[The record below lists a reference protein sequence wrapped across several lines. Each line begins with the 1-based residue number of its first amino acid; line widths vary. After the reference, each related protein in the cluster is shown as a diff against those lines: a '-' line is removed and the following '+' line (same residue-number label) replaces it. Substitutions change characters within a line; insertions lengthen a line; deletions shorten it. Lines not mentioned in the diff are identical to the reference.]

1 MEGAQHPSSHRR
13 SRILTGSQTSSVVG
27 REKKINLIFVETR
40 FAGTE
45 LVEHSSQPPSNL
57 FLCSALELVVPILPL
72 IFTPSTLCLL
82 KSLEPLF
89 FFPFFFYEMNRKEG
103 GALQVGK
110 RR

>member
-1 MEGAQHPSSHRR
+1 MEAMPNIHQVIDVHGYLQVAKPAAQSE
-13 SRILTGSQTSSVVG
+13 G
-27 REKKINLIFVETR
+27 KKINLIFVETR

-45 LVEHSSQPPSNL
+45 LVEHSSQPPSNV

-89 FFPFFFYEMNRKEG
+89 FFPSFSTK
-103 GALQVGK
+103 
-110 RR
+110 

>member
-82 KSLEPLF
+82 KVLNLYF
-89 FFPFFFYEMNRKEG
+89 FFPSFSTK
-103 GALQVGK
+103 
-110 RR
+110 